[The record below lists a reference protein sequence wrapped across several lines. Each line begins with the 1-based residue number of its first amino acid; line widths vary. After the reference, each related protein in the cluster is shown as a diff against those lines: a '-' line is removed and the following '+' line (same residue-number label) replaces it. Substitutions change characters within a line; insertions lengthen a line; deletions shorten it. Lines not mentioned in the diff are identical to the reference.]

1 MSRIFTLFGLV
12 LVLAAGI
19 SLYQLKHRVEEKEAR
34 LLEMQGQMVR
44 DKEAIRVLNAEWA
57 LLSSPD
63 KLQAPGQKYLDLR
76 PPEADQVL
84 SSLSELPFRAPS
96 QVDLESSFTA
106 LSKPGNRQSRRFLL
120 RDRSPIV
127 AVPCRWFPKHQQ
139 MLTVLQRRFDAFRG
153 MVISEPT
160 TGHQDRTRRGGTW
173 ANS

>member
-106 LSKPGNRQSRRFLL
+106 LSEAGQPAVKTVPPPRQKPYRRRPMQVVSETPTNVDRLAEAVRRVSGDGNQ
-120 RDRSPIV
+120 
-127 AVPCRWFPKHQQ
+127 
-139 MLTVLQRRFDAFRG
+139 
-153 MVISEPT
+153 
-160 TGHQDRTRRGGTW
+160 
-173 ANS
+173 